1 MSRYTTAEPGLAEF
15 FIIAVAVFV
24 GGLLAMLAHDEI
36 TAYRIKTAAAQA
48 AQHLQKEI
56 AQQKQKE
63 QQRQQAIQQQQQEQ
77 QRRQQEQ
84 AQVRAQQAAAE
95 RARQQRKQKAWEQ
108 FYQPSGICK
117 NDSARGDCADQH
129 IRARTVFEAQYKDPY
144 D

>member
-1 MSRYTTAEPGLAEF
+1 MSRYRATEPGLAEF
-15 FIIAVAVFV
+15 FIVAVAVFV

-36 TAYRIKTAAAQA
+36 TAYRIKAAAAQA
-48 AQHLQKEI
+48 TQHLQKEI

-63 QQRQQAIQQQQQEQ
+63 RERQQVILQKQQEQ

-84 AQVRAQQAAAE
+84 AQARAQQAAEE
-95 RARQQRKQKAWEQ
+95 RACQRRKQRAWEQ
-108 FYQPSGICK
+108 FYQPSSACR

-129 IRARTVFEAQYKDPY
+129 IKAKIIFDAQYEDPC